1 VSDTSGEPVLDHRHL
16 DACTEGDH
24 GLKRE
29 VLGILARQVP
39 EYLAVIEA
47 ALGGDAEEW
56 RRAVHRLK
64 GAARAVGARALAAEA
79 AAAETA
85 ARAVRP
91 EHLRALRDAWE
102 RVAAEIAS
110 L

>member
-1 VSDTSGEPVLDHRHL
+1 MSEGGAEPVLDHRHL
-16 DACTEGDH
+16 DACTEGDDA
-24 GLKRE
+24 LKRE
-29 VLGILARQVP
+29 VLGIFARQVP
-39 EYLAVIEA
+39 DYLAAIEA
-47 ALGGDAEEW
+47 TRESDDESW

-85 ARAVRP
+85 AQAARP
-91 EHLRALRDAWE
+91 AHLGALRASWE